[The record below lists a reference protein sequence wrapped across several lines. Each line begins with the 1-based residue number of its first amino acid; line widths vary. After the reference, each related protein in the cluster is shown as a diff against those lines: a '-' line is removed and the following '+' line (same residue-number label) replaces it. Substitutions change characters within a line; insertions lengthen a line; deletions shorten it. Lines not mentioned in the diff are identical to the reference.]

1 MDSMIERLDSTF
13 NSQFGM
19 GIVVVKNDKIIY
31 EKYKGFADVENLE
44 KVAEGTEFYLSSITK
59 SFTAMAA
66 LLLHEKGK
74 LDLDKR
80 LTQYFNDIKFEGV
93 PYADS
98 INIRHLLSHTS
109 GISNDYLADRKA
121 YYGNYTHGVLLKLL
135 SKFTTTNA
143 VGLGNFDYDN
153 LGYNILELIIEREL
167 GQDWK
172 EVVTDEVLKP
182 IGMDETFTS
191 LSALMNHQI
200 PVAQPHYQSN
210 ISGTLEKLEIKKNDK
225 MLHAAGGNYST
236 VKDMAKWL
244 ILQLNEGKING
255 KQAIPAH
262 LIKLSH
268 TPQAFQE
275 LTYIDID
282 RYGYGYGWNLGVNI
296 EKDTIIHHFGGFPGY
311 HSEVWLQPE
320 NDIGVAVMVNE
331 GSGIGIV
338 TSYLLSSY
346 AIDYFLHPEGID
358 EKYENQLAAYSQM
371 AMENFESM
379 AKEKEKRSERQW
391 KLELPNQMYVGTYTS
406 EELGSIQI
414 AFSDSKGFQ
423 VTHGLIK
430 SKTVEPYTLE
440 NSMRVD
446 ILENGSVFKFNI
458 KDGKVKSLVQEDVV
472 YIKEY

>member
-1 MDSMIERLDSTF
+1 
-13 NSQFGM
+13 
-19 GIVVVKNDKIIY
+19 
-31 EKYKGFADVENLE
+31 
-44 KVAEGTEFYLSSITK
+44 
-59 SFTAMAA
+59 
-66 LLLHEKGK
+66 
-74 LDLDKR
+74 
-80 LTQYFNDIKFEGV
+80 
-93 PYADS
+93 
-98 INIRHLLSHTS
+98 
-109 GISNDYLADRKA
+109 
-121 YYGNYTHGVLLKLL
+121 
-135 SKFTTTNA
+135 
-143 VGLGNFDYDN
+143 
-153 LGYNILELIIEREL
+153 
-167 GQDWK
+167 
-172 EVVTDEVLKP
+172 
-182 IGMDETFTS
+182 
-191 LSALMNHQI
+191 
-200 PVAQPHYQSN
+200 
-210 ISGTLEKLEIKKNDK
+210 
-225 MLHAAGGNYST
+225 
-236 VKDMAKWL
+236 MAKWL
-244 ILQLNEGKING
+244 IVQLNEGKING